1 MFISLISILIYLKE
15 TTSRGYFFN
24 IAWTQQMIC
33 LAVIHNTL
41 CAIIVI
47 STPKI
52 PLKQYLQSCAA
63 ITDMELGWKYA
74 SFSRYMWKRTER
86 VHHEW
91 KKALEAKNKEQIA
104 LSLLP
109 AVPHASFPLLSSV
122 PAQAVLGLGHQNT
135 PCLLLSAIGRVRG
148 KGGSAFP
155 TPCFLSYHDYHV
167 GNERGGRL
175 APFVPALDLLHQ
187 EPKNFIP

>member
-1 MFISLISILIYLKE
+1 
-15 TTSRGYFFN
+15 
-24 IAWTQQMIC
+24 MIC
-33 LAVIHNTL
+33 RAVIHNTL

-47 STPKI
+47 STPRI

-74 SFSRYMWKRTER
+74 SFSRYMWKHTER
-86 VHHEW
+86 EHHEW

-109 AVPHASFPLLSSV
+109 AVPHASFPLLSSA

-135 PCLLLSAIGRVRG
+135 PCLLLSIMAELEGRKVL
-148 KGGSAFP
+148 
-155 TPCFLSYHDYHV
+155 CFQHLVSWATRTIMWAMQEE
-167 GNERGGRL
+167 G
-175 APFVPALDLLHQ
+175 DLLL
-187 EPKNFIP
+187 